1 MGEVVSLEDYSSD
14 ARSAARSSS
23 GGKQAEMD
31 VCFDRRELGMI
42 LDVYG
47 HMVAN
52 GDWRDYAI
60 GHDREVCVFAVFQ
73 RAAEAP
79 LYRIVKRPK
88 LARKQGMYQVISRE
102 GRILKRG
109 QDLKAVLRVFDA
121 KRWKV
126 VE

>member
-1 MGEVVSLEDYSSD
+1 MGEVVSLEDYSSG
-14 ARSAARSSS
+14 ARSAAHSSS
-23 GGKQAEMD
+23 GGKQPEMD

-52 GDWRDYAI
+52 GEWRDYAI
-60 GHDREVCVFAVFQ
+60 GHNREVCVFAVFQ

-79 LYRIVKRPK
+79 LFRIVKRPK
-88 LARKQGMYQVISRE
+88 LARKQGMYQVINRD

-109 QDLKAVLRVFDA
+109 QELKTVLRVFDA
-121 KRWKV
+121 KRWQV

>member
-1 MGEVVSLEDYSSD
+1 MGEVVSLDDYNPNARRGSST
-14 ARSAARSSS
+14 AP
-23 GGKQAEMD
+23 GEKMD
-31 VCFDRRELGMI
+31 VFFDRRELSQI

-47 HMVAN
+47 QMVAR

-60 GHDREVCVFAVFQ
+60 GHDRDACVFAVFQ
-73 RAAEAP
+73 RASEAP
-79 LYRIVKRPK
+79 LFRIVKRPK
-88 LARKQGMYQVISRE
+88 LARKQGQFQVLSRE

-109 QDLKAVLRVFDA
+109 QELDAVLRVFDA

>member
-1 MGEVVSLEDYSSD
+1 MGEVVSLEDYSSG
-14 ARSAARSSS
+14 ARQAQRSP
-23 GGKQAEMD
+23 GGKKPEMD
-31 VCFDRRELGMI
+31 VFFDRRELGLI

-60 GHDREVCVFAVFQ
+60 GHDRDVCVFAVFQ
-73 RAAEAP
+73 RTTEAP

-88 LARKQGMYQVISRE
+88 LARKQGMYQVL
-102 GRILKRG
+102 GRDGRVLKRG
-109 QDLKAVLRVFDA
+109 QDLPAVLRVFDSR
-121 KRWKV
+121 RWKV

>member
-1 MGEVVSLEDYSSD
+1 MGEVVSLEDYSSG
-14 ARSAARSSS
+14 ARSAQLSSP
-23 GGKQAEMD
+23 GGKQPEMD

-88 LARKQGMYQVISRE
+88 LARKQGMYQVINRD

-109 QDLKAVLRVFDA
+109 QELQSVLRVFDS

>member
-1 MGEVVSLEDYSSD
+1 MGEVVSLEDYSSG
-14 ARSAARSSS
+14 ARQVVTPSS
-23 GGKQAEMD
+23 GGKQPEMD

-60 GHDREVCVFAVFQ
+60 GHDKEVCVFAVFQ
-73 RAAEAP
+73 RASEAP
-79 LYRIVKRPK
+79 LFRIVKRPK
-88 LARKQGMYQVISRE
+88 LARKQGMYQVINRE

-109 QDLKAVLRVFDA
+109 QDLQAVLRVFDA

>member
-1 MGEVVSLEDYSSD
+1 MGEVVSLEDYSSG
-14 ARSAARSSS
+14 ARSAQRSSP
-23 GGKQAEMD
+23 GGKQPEMD

-88 LARKQGMYQVISRE
+88 LARKQGMYQVINRD

-109 QDLKAVLRVFDA
+109 QELQSVLRVFDS

>member
-1 MGEVVSLEDYSSD
+1 MGEVVSLEDYSSG
-14 ARSAARSSS
+14 ARSAQRSPS
-23 GGKQAEMD
+23 GGKQPEMD

-47 HMVAN
+47 QMVAN

-88 LARKQGMYQVISRE
+88 LARKQGMYQVINRD

-109 QDLKAVLRVFDA
+109 QELQSVLRVFDS

>member
-1 MGEVVSLEDYSSD
+1 MGEVVSLD
-14 ARSAARSSS
+14 AYGTGTRQGSSSS
-23 GGKQAEMD
+23 GGKQPEMD
-31 VCFDRRELGMI
+31 VCFDRRELGQI

-60 GHDREVCVFAVFQ
+60 GHDRDVCVFAVFQ
-73 RAAEAP
+73 RASEAP

-88 LARKQGMYQVISRE
+88 LARKQGMFQVIARD
-102 GRILKRG
+102 GRVMKRG
-109 QDLKAVLRVFDA
+109 HDLQAVLRVFDA

>member
-1 MGEVVSLEDYSSD
+1 MGEVVSLEDYSSE
-14 ARSAARSSS
+14 ARQGAKPSS
-23 GGKQAEMD
+23 GGKQPVMD
-31 VCFDRRELGMI
+31 VCFDRRELGVI

-52 GDWRDYAI
+52 GEWRDYAI
-60 GHDREVCVFAVFQ
+60 GHDKEVCVFAVFQ
-73 RAAEAP
+73 RAAESP

-88 LARKQGMYQVISRE
+88 LARKQGMYQVINRE